1 MSADLSTP
9 LGFATF
15 LACSTNFKKIYIS
28 GTCNIGEMLKQ
39 IPLQQSTW
47 MICDEE
53 LYSFKVPEGVS
64 DLTQGIKHVLVNGK
78 AQHTELF
85 KNAKA

>member
-1 MSADLSTP
+1 MV
-9 LGFATF
+9 
-15 LACSTNFKKIYIS
+15 
-28 GTCNIGEMLKQ
+28 
-39 IPLQQSTW
+39 
-47 MICDEE
+47 CDEE

-64 DLTQGIKHVLVNGK
+64 GMAQGIKHVLVNGK